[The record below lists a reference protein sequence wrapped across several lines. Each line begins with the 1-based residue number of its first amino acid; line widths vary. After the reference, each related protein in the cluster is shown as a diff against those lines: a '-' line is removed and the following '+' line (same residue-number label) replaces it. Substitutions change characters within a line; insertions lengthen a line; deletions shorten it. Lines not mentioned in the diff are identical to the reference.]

1 MTRSIAFLIA
11 VFAFYAPARAE
22 TLITGT
28 YAKLVLDGDAGPF
41 RVESPA
47 MIGNLIAHNA
57 ADVQIDGGS
66 FAGIT
71 FSGDALRFSGGSTYG
86 PNPVLFASYGTVTLD
101 VIDVSAGT
109 ADAADRFNDSAYR
122 ERLYARLLNGDVIDI
137 TIDRPRHDG
146 PRPRLNLVYHDLPI
160 DLDGDGLIGIA
171 ELNAV
176 RENYGKIAPPADFDL
191 SRTYIDFV
199 DLNFVRNNFGSAYYP
214 RASNPVPEPDAAGLA
229 LSAIVGFVVA
239 FTLTRLTAKR

>member
-1 MTRSIAFLIA
+1 MTRFIAFLTA
-11 VFAFYAPARAE
+11 VFAACAPLHAE
-22 TLITGT
+22 TVITGT
-28 YAKLVLDGDAGPF
+28 YAKLTLDGDAGPF

-47 MIGNLIAHNA
+47 MIGSLIAHNS

-71 FSGDALRFSGGSTYG
+71 FSGDALRFSGGTTYG

-109 ADAADRFNDSAYR
+109 ADAADRFNADAYR
-122 ERLYARLLNGDVIDI
+122 ERLYARLINGDVIDL

-146 PRPRLNLVYHDLPI
+146 PRPRLELVYHALPV

-176 RENYGKIAPPADFDL
+176 RENYGKIAPFADFDL
-191 SRTYIDFV
+191 SRTYVDFA

-214 RASNPVPEPDAAGLA
+214 RDSNPVPEPDAAGLA
-229 LSAIVGFVVA
+229 IVALSIAGFA
-239 FTLTRLTAKR
+239 YLMITARERT